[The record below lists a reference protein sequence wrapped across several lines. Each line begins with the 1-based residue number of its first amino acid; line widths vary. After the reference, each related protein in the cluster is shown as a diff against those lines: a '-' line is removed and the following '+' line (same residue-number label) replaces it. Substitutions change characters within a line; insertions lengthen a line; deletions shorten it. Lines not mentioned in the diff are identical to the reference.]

1 MQNTYVFCIRIA
13 TAEPSQEENAP
24 EVLMTAKYFERMGD
38 HCTNIAEWVECSATG
53 VHKECQ

>member
-1 MQNTYVFCIRIA
+1 VFCIRIA